1 MREQGQRFLGWRS
14 VPVNATTLG
23 KTSRACMPVIRQAF
37 IERSADIDD
46 EEAFERKLY
55 LIRKIAEKRLRYAP
69 DARPGDFYA
78 ASLSCRTIVYKG
90 MLLSRQVAQLYLDLN
105 DLSYDT
111 AIALVHSRYSTNTF
125 PSWERAHPNRYTI
138 DVYKRQVLRHGLI
151 ILIDGLVGIRPG
163 IKLGVAIP
171 QRAASVSYT
180 HLDVYKRQALRT
192 GTAVR
197 VLCGRGRRGALAP

>member
-69 DARPGDFYA
+69 DAKPGDFYA

-111 AIALVHSRYSTNTF
+111 AIALVHSQHH
-125 PSWERAHPNRYTI
+125 PWQLQAHECPPEPCAYRP
-138 DVYKRQVLRHGLI
+138 VRRRSFAGVPHRQ
-151 ILIDGLVGIRPG
+151 
-163 IKLGVAIP
+163 
-171 QRAASVSYT
+171 
-180 HLDVYKRQALRT
+180 
-192 GTAVR
+192 
-197 VLCGRGRRGALAP
+197 

>member
-1 MREQGQRFLGWRS
+1 M
-14 VPVNATTLG
+14 TTRKRL
-23 KTSRACMPVIRQAF
+23 Q
-37 IERSADIDD
+37 
-46 EEAFERKLY
+46 RKLY

-69 DARPGDFYA
+69 DAKPGDFYA

-138 DVYKRQVLRHGLI
+138 HNGEINTIHGNCKRMNARQSHVHTDLFGDDLSQVFPIVNDDGQRQRH
-151 ILIDGLVGIRPG
+151 V
-163 IKLGVAIP
+163 
-171 QRAASVSYT
+171 
-180 HLDVYKRQALRT
+180 
-192 GTAVR
+192 
-197 VLCGRGRRGALAP
+197 